1 MYQMPAEW
9 EKHRATLMIWP
20 NRKGSWGRDLERARE
35 TFAPV
40 YRAVTEAEYL
50 YLTCKPGQKDDIE
63 DFLRIHTIPLD
74 RVHIFEV
81 VSDDNWARDIT
92 PSILVNRDRK
102 AGDETSLVLEGGS
115 IHVDGEG
122 TCMVTETC
130 LLSPGRNPDLSRE
143 EIEGALKESL
153 GCTKILWLP
162 RGIYNDETDEH
173 VDNVCCFIKPGHV
186 LLNWCDDPADPQ
198 YELTQETYH
207 YLESAR
213 DAMGRKLV
221 IHKMPMP
228 HPLYVTREEADAFE
242 YAEGE
247 DNREAGERLAG
258 SYVNF
263 LRTNDSII
271 LPQFGRPDKADGDKA
286 MDVHRNAGPQDE
298 KMADSWGNRDNTE
311 NDKRAVEVLEEL
323 LPDVRIVPVPARQF
337 LLGGGNLHCLSHEIP
352 E

>member
-102 AGDETSLVLEGGS
+102 AGDENRLLARDFIFNAWGGEYNGLYQDYEQDNAFGPKMMEALGIPCEISSSLVLEGGS

-207 YLESAR
+207 YLSMCYVLPYETTTGALKTTASASFTF
-213 DAMGRKLV
+213 
-221 IHKMPMP
+221 
-228 HPLYVTREEADAFE
+228 HPTSGNDITLSDGLQAIPVQRNY
-242 YAEGE
+242 
-247 DNREAGERLAG
+247 
-258 SYVNF
+258 
-263 LRTNDSII
+263 RTNIVGKI
-271 LPQFGRPDKADGDKA
+271 LSGDVTFNVKVDPMYDGEYNLS
-286 MDVHRNAGPQDE
+286 R
-298 KMADSWGNRDNTE
+298 S
-311 NDKRAVEVLEEL
+311 
-323 LPDVRIVPVPARQF
+323 LP
-337 LLGGGNLHCLSHEIP
+337 
-352 E
+352 

>member
-1 MYQMPAEW
+1 
-9 EKHRATLMIWP
+9 
-20 NRKGSWGRDLERARE
+20 
-35 TFAPV
+35 
-40 YRAVTEAEYL
+40 
-50 YLTCKPGQKDDIE
+50 
-63 DFLRIHTIPLD
+63 
-74 RVHIFEV
+74 
-81 VSDDNWARDIT
+81 
-92 PSILVNRDRK
+92 
-102 AGDETSLVLEGGS
+102 
-115 IHVDGEG
+115 
-122 TCMVTETC
+122 
-130 LLSPGRNPDLSRE
+130 
-143 EIEGALKESL
+143 
-153 GCTKILWLP
+153 
-162 RGIYNDETDEH
+162 
-173 VDNVCCFIKPGHV
+173 
-186 LLNWCDDPADPQ
+186 
-198 YELTQETYH
+198 
-207 YLESAR
+207 
-213 DAMGRKLV
+213 MGRKLV

-228 HPLYVTREEADAFE
+228 HPLYVTREEADAFD

-298 KMADSWGNRDNTE
+298 EMADSWGNRDNTE